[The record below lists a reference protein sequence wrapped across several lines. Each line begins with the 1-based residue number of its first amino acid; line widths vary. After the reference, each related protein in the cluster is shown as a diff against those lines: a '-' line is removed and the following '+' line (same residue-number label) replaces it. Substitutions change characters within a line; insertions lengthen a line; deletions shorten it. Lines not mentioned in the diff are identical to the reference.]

1 MDTSAAAPSCS
12 SCGAQ
17 LPAAARFCPSCGE
30 STEDEA
36 ATVRAPVPFE
46 EPEPGPPTL
55 AQSQPR
61 WFGLTPPLL
70 SLVLAVGAVGA
81 AVALF
86 ATDSWPEGVILLG
99 VAALFLALYV
109 EVALRKPKAA
119 PVPLPTDALAQVRNR
134 AGAAVEEIAVRSRAA
149 GELLRLRHQRAALHE
164 TRRMLL
170 ADLGEAVY
178 GEDGVRV
185 DQVRADLDAV
195 DDQLRALE
203 TAMRE
208 VVETAQERVENA
220 RLAVQDTQMVEIP
233 EPYPPPDEGT
243 PPGPAIVP
251 EPSPPP
257 DELTPPPPDPVPT
270 PLSPE
275 QDD

>member
-1 MDTSAAAPSCS
+1 
-12 SCGAQ
+12 
-17 LPAAARFCPSCGE
+17 
-30 STEDEA
+30 
-36 ATVRAPVPFE
+36 
-46 EPEPGPPTL
+46 
-55 AQSQPR
+55 
-61 WFGLTPPLL
+61 
-70 SLVLAVGAVGA
+70 
-81 AVALF
+81 
-86 ATDSWPEGVILLG
+86 
-99 VAALFLALYV
+99 
-109 EVALRKPKAA
+109 
-119 PVPLPTDALAQVRNR
+119 VRNR